1 MTGIQER
8 NQQKIELANQGYSMK
23 YIDEWPPKTTLFRHK
38 PVYDGNGNV
47 VKEVGERLFN
57 LPGNPDFVLLKSK
70 IGLFPWPPSK
80 DCTCKWCSQAN
91 EKKTKSDDV
100 ITDVVIE
107 VQLGVKKA
115 VPSDILITAFA
126 GLRA

>member
-8 NQQKIELANQGYSMK
+8 NKQKLELANHGYSMK

-47 VKEVGERLFN
+47 VKEIGDKLFN

-70 IGLFPWPPSK
+70 IGLFPWPPSN
-80 DCTCKWCSQAN
+80 DCTCKWCSERNVKVKAEEPQTVS
-91 EKKTKSDDV
+91 ESIDESPTDSF
-100 ITDVVIE
+100 TDVVIE
-107 VQLGVKKA
+107 V
-115 VPSDILITAFA
+115 
-126 GLRA
+126 

>member
-1 MTGIQER
+1 MTGIQAR
-8 NQQKIELANQGYSMK
+8 NKQKIALANQGYAMI

-107 VQLGVKKA
+107 V
-115 VPSDILITAFA
+115 
-126 GLRA
+126 

>member
-47 VKEVGERLFN
+47 LKEVGERLFN
-57 LPGNPDFVLLKSK
+57 LPRNRDYVLLKSN